1 MGVAGRGP
9 GLVRQGRGGPR
20 IARGER
26 RMKTEGKGTEGNGKE
41 KWMLGPRGGQQEELD
56 GRRVKDVVTGGRSRD
71 RN

>member
-1 MGVAGRGP
+1 
-9 GLVRQGRGGPR
+9 
-20 IARGER
+20 
-26 RMKTEGKGTEGNGKE
+26 MKTEGKGTEGNGKE